1 MDLGFHGKSVIVT
14 GGASN
19 IGREIVLGFAREG
32 ARITVGDIDEEQ
44 SERVAEVARQEGA
57 TDIQVIKTDITDL
70 QQVKTMVAAAEE
82 NYGGIDVLVNNV
94 GWDQLLYFSQT
105 TPEFWEKVIRINY
118 VGNLNCTHTVL
129 ASMLKNE
136 TRGSIVS
143 LSSDAAR
150 QGEPREAVYGGI
162 KAGVISLMKTL
173 AKENGRFGI
182 RCNAVCP
189 GVTVPEE
196 DQEVGA
202 TSMWTDKTYLF
213 TPDQLEAVARAMP
226 LKKLGRPR
234 DVANAVL
241 FFASNEVA
249 GHITGQVLSVSG
261 GYSMVG

>member
-1 MDLGFHGKSVIVT
+1 
-14 GGASN
+14 
-19 IGREIVLGFAREG
+19 
-32 ARITVGDIDEEQ
+32 
-44 SERVAEVARQEGA
+44 
-57 TDIQVIKTDITDL
+57 
-70 QQVKTMVAAAEE
+70 MVASTEDK
-82 NYGGIDVLVNNV
+82 YGAIDVLVNNV

-118 VGNLNCTHTVL
+118 IGNLNCTHTAL

-173 AKENGRFGI
+173 AKENGRYGI
-182 RCNAVCP
+182 RCNTVCP

-196 DQEVGA
+196 DHEVGA
-202 TSMWTDKTYLF
+202 TSMWTDKTDLF
-213 TPDQLEAVARAMP
+213 TPDQLEAVAKAMP

-241 FFASNEVA
+241 FFSSNAAA
-249 GHITGQVLSVSG
+249 GHVTGQVLSVSG
-261 GYSMVG
+261 GYSMVD